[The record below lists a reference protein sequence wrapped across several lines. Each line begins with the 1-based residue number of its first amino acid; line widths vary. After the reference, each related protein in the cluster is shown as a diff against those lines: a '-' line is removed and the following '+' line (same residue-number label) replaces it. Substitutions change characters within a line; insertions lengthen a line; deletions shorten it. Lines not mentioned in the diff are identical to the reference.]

1 MTTKRIDMST
11 PTPSV
16 HPAIVEGFVEGLW
29 EFLCSYVQRIEGIG
43 AVGAVFEEVFFCLG
57 LFLAAFVFVE
67 AIAVTGYAGCL
78 DGKDE
83 IIIVLA
89 VEERHESLIAL
100 EGLVDEQVFL
110 IMPHRISEID
120 VIDFPTTFFEFV
132 DDDPAEVLGVDG
144 IVGTEGCGVVVED
157 DALALVVG
165 VV

>member
-16 HPAIVEGFVEGLW
+16 HPTIVVGFVIGLW
-29 EFLCSYVQRIEGIG
+29 KFLASYVQSIEGIG
-43 AVGAVFEEVFFCLG
+43 AVGAVFEEVFFCFG
-57 LFLAAFVFVE
+57 LFLSAFVLVE
-67 AIAVTGYAGCL
+67 AITVTGYAGCL

-110 IMPHRISEID
+110 IVAHRIAEID
-120 VIDFPTTFFEFV
+120 VIDFPTAFFEFV

-144 IVGTEGCGVVVED
+144 IVGTEGSGVVVEN